1 MASASTAP
9 APPLRRTRPLR
20 PVDLAPPTGT
30 PLTDAA
36 PALPARD
43 ELLAVLRDGSGHRPR
58 FDPALAGGLRAWLE
72 DAAATVVGQRGDSA
86 PPVCFGPRLLWA
98 NPRDPAVAGRAGG
111 NVEPVSRPTDDAIRA
126 RLVRALFRQV
136 VAAGAPGE
144 DPLGEART
152 ALAVDPAAQ
161 DLVRHL
167 DTLDDRARVAL
178 SAELESHLSHV
189 ARLTPRFSA
198 GWLPRTADRVAIPLA
213 GGRVVL
219 LGTFDLLVGAPVPGT
234 ATLCALGLA
243 TGGRWSQAR
252 SALHFLALLE
262 TLRSGSPP
270 FRVALLHTG
279 AGRYSAE
286 DVTEEHLRVIAAH
299 VAARLVESSSAGGEE
314 ADA

>member
-1 MASASTAP
+1 MAIASTAP
-9 APPLRRTRPLR
+9 ATPLHRTRPLR

-30 PLTDAA
+30 PVTDAA

-72 DAAATVVGQRGDSA
+72 DAAVSVASQRGDSA
-86 PPVCFGPRLLWA
+86 PPVSFGPRLLWA
-98 NPRDPAVAGRAGG
+98 NPRDTTVGGNAGG
-111 NVEPVSRPTDDAIRA
+111 NVGLVSRPTDDAVRA

-136 VAAGAPGE
+136 VATGAPGD
-144 DPLGEART
+144 DPLGDARA

-167 DTLDDRARVAL
+167 DTLDDRARAAL
-178 SAELESHLSHV
+178 GAELESHLSHL
-189 ARLTPRFSA
+189 ARLTPHFSA

-234 ATLCALGLA
+234 AALCALGLA

-252 SALHFLALLE
+252 SALHYLALLE

-279 AGRYSAE
+279 AGRYSTE
-286 DVTEEHLRVIAAH
+286 DVTEEHLRVITAH
-299 VAARLVESSSAGGEE
+299 VAARLTERAGAGGE
-314 ADA
+314 DAGA